1 MRRQTVA
8 GYTGGGKRI
17 KPQPCT
23 LIVLYRRVLINLK
36 DRPHR
41 RVFNYRQKSIA
52 EKVYTIGVR
61 WAKFTKKGTPIK

>member
-36 DRPHR
+36 DI
-41 RVFNYRQKSIA
+41 FNYRQKSIA